1 MIFNNF
7 KIAYNMYFRLL
18 MLQDLIYQATF
29 LPNFC
34 AVRINWGEGGGSERA

>member
-29 LPNFC
+29 LPQKLGF
-34 AVRINWGEGGGSERA
+34 VISVQ